1 MSALSQYIELFD
13 SHRDTINS
21 KSAQVMNDCRAAAR
35 QALEGKQLPTKGS
48 EGYEKTSIDEMFSLD
63 YGVNINR
70 VNIPVDV
77 SLSFKCDV
85 PNMSTIMAYVVN
97 DTFVASSTLH
107 NKMPQGV
114 IIDSLA
120 KVAQEQPQLVSQY
133 YNQLADNEN
142 VGVALNTMLAQDG
155 VFIYVPRG
163 VVMERPIQLVN
174 IFNSAASLMGVRRLL
189 IVVEEGAK
197 AQLLICDHTQNS
209 EYRYLSS
216 QVLEAYVAQNA
227 SLDIYDIEESSETT
241 SRYSQLYARQES
253 HSTLLINGVTLTSGT
268 TRNDYNIDLVGENCS
283 STLAGMA
290 IGSGRQHIDNNSS
303 IRHLSTRGNSNQLFK
318 YVLDEES
325 TGAFEGAIYVADGAQ
340 YTEAYQSNRNLL
352 ASKQARMHTKPQ
364 LEIYNDDVKCSHGA
378 TTGQLDADALFY
390 MRSRGIP
397 EQEAC
402 MMLMQAFMVDVID
415 MVKMDGLRDRLR
427 HLVEKRFYG
436 QQAKCADCGATCHDV
451 KQD

>member
-35 QALEGKQLPTKGS
+35 QALEEKQLPKIGS

-142 VGVALNTMLAQDG
+142 MGVALNTMLAQDG

-209 EYRYLSS
+209 
-216 QVLEAYVAQNA
+216 
-227 SLDIYDIEESSETT
+227 
-241 SRYSQLYARQES
+241 
-253 HSTLLINGVTLTSGT
+253 
-268 TRNDYNIDLVGENCS
+268 
-283 STLAGMA
+283 
-290 IGSGRQHIDNNSS
+290 
-303 IRHLSTRGNSNQLFK
+303 
-318 YVLDEES
+318 
-325 TGAFEGAIYVADGAQ
+325 
-340 YTEAYQSNRNLL
+340 
-352 ASKQARMHTKPQ
+352 
-364 LEIYNDDVKCSHGA
+364 
-378 TTGQLDADALFY
+378 
-390 MRSRGIP
+390 
-397 EQEAC
+397 
-402 MMLMQAFMVDVID
+402 
-415 MVKMDGLRDRLR
+415 
-427 HLVEKRFYG
+427 
-436 QQAKCADCGATCHDV
+436 
-451 KQD
+451 

>member
-13 SHRDTINS
+13 SHRDTIEA
-21 KSAQVMNDCRAAAR
+21 KSAAILNEYRYDAR
-35 QALEGKQLPTKGS
+35 QSLDGKTLPSKGT
-48 EGYEKTSIDEMFSLD
+48 EGYEKTSVEDMFLPD
-63 YGVNINR
+63 FGVNINR

-85 PNMSTIMAYVVN
+85 PNMSTIMAFVVN
-97 DTFVASSTLH
+97 DSFVPSSTLH
-107 NKMPQGV
+107 NKMPKGV

-120 KVAQEQPQLVSQY
+120 KVAQETPELVRRY
-133 YNQLADNEN
+133 YNTLAHRDNAM
-142 VGVALNTMLAQDG
+142 VALNTMLVQDG
-155 VFIYVPRG
+155 VMIYVPQG

-197 AQLLICDHTQNS
+197 AQVLVCDHTQNS
-209 EYRYLSS
+209 EYNYLSS
-216 QVLEAYVAQNA
+216 QVMEVFVAPNA
-227 SLDIYDIEESSETT
+227 SLDIYDIEESSATT
-241 SRYSQLYARQES
+241 SRHSQLFARQERDS
-253 HSTLLINGVTLTSGT
+253 QLLVNGVTLTSGT
-268 TRNDYNIDLVGENCS
+268 TRNDYHIDLVGSNCS
-283 STLAGMA
+283 TTLAGMA
-290 IGSGRQHIDNNSS
+290 IGSGKQHVDNNSS
-303 IRHLSTRGNSNQLFK
+303 IRHLATHSNSNQLFK

-325 TGAFEGAIYVADGAQ
+325 TGAFEGAIYVAEGAQ
-340 YTEAYQSNRNLL
+340 FTEAYQSNRNLL

-397 EQEAC
+397 EQEART
-402 MMLMQAFMVDVID
+402 MLMQAFMVDVID

-436 QQAKCADCGATCHDV
+436 QQATCADCGVTCRDA
-451 KQD
+451 KKD